1 MQYLG
6 RASKL
11 NMAGDVLRD
20 AAMLDGGKLKL
31 RSELRQ
37 LES

>member
-11 NMAGDVLRD
+11 NMAGDVLCD
-20 AAMLDGGKLKL
+20 AAMLGGKIKTTI
-31 RSELRQ
+31 
-37 LES
+37 